1 MSALNAQKHVL
12 AIQTKNPSGLKLR
25 FDCGI
30 NDLTGKTKVK
40 TKTYSNVRPE
50 ASVDNLFEVG
60 SVIANLQKHDLLEIA
75 KIDNSTLSE

>member
-1 MSALNAQKHVL
+1 M

-30 NDLTGKTKVK
+30 NEVTGKTKVK
-40 TKTYSNVRPE
+40 TKTYSNVRPS
-50 ASVDNLFEVG
+50 ADVDKLFEV
-60 SVIANLQKHDLLEIA
+60 ANSIISLQNYEVLEIL

>member
-1 MSALNAQKHVL
+1 M

-30 NDLTGKTKVK
+30 NDLTGKTKIK

-50 ASVDNLFEVG
+50 ANVDSLFEIVNA
-60 SVIANLQKHDLLEIA
+60 IANLQKHDLLEIA